1 MEKRSDEIKIP
12 LTRAFLQQHQLSE
25 LLDNVWNDEQELALG
40 SQNSPALHRE
50 AVNSWKTQE
59 VSLMGS
65 GENSRFASQL
75 VLQLEDNPA
84 VRKAAAKLAGKYPGR
99 SVLVQLDAEGHYRVV
114 YGDPS
119 ILRGYL
125 RWQVVG
131 HGRKDDRTK
140 HDQTL
145 GGSDALELAS
155 KIARLSQQLNDDY
168 SINSQPGYISLVGCS
183 LAERDVTT
191 NYAHQ
196 LALSLDQQGIRTDIA
211 ARRTDVMVSQSGR
224 KFTQSSEGD
233 WQHKISEDKLLLRW
247 NKQGKLLPATEAD
260 LALRLQRIKAIV
272 DELALGKITYPSL
285 TQQQL
290 AYLADAFQHA
300 DEGLD
305 VKRLM
310 QTIFDAEQR
319 QAWHQEVYQ
328 LLQLQRIHPQLANL
342 SSQAAL
348 QLSQDWRE
356 NQAKSIAELAMT
368 ARKNTAPEVNITA
381 QIAPQAF
388 YIEHPTFNTLASETA
403 LGLAWLAACSQET
416 AKCRCFS
423 LMPSST
429 NSKP

>member
-1 MEKRSDEIKIP
+1 MIR
-12 LTRAFLQQHQLSE
+12 H
-25 LLDNVWNDEQELALG
+25 W
-40 SQNSPALHRE
+40 
-50 AVNSWKTQE
+50 
-59 VSLMGS
+59 
-65 GENSRFASQL
+65 
-75 VLQLEDNPA
+75 
-84 VRKAAAKLAGKYPGR
+84 
-99 SVLVQLDAEGHYRVV
+99 
-114 YGDPS
+114 
-119 ILRGYL
+119 
-125 RWQVVG
+125 
-131 HGRKDDRTK
+131 
-140 HDQTL
+140 

-368 ARKNTAPEVNITA
+368 ARKNTAPEVNINSTDC
-381 QIAPQAF
+381 
-388 YIEHPTFNTLASETA
+388 ASGILYRT
-403 LGLAWLAACSQET
+403 
-416 AKCRCFS
+416 
-423 LMPSST
+423 P
-429 NSKP
+429 NV